1 MQSLQSEHAAETMSD
16 QVYAIAFEAGNK
28 PLQFIYIGIELCSNS
43 AVGKLPAHKA
53 GREWRFD
60 AQELDEYL
68 KAGKLS
74 LPKEMK

>member
-1 MQSLQSEHAAETMSD
+1 MQTKWLTVAEAAEYLKMGRST
-16 QVYAIAFEAGNK
+16 VYKLVKE
-28 PLQFIYIGIELCSNS
+28 E
-43 AVGKLPAHKA
+43 KLPAHKA